1 MYFLSL
7 RPADRV
13 AAEVREFLATVLAEK
28 TA

>member
-13 AAEVREFLATVLAEK
+13 TAEVRDFLATVLAEE
-28 TA
+28 AV